1 MSSNGRRSGT
11 RLQRLAGTTVCYP
24 TVQGEGFSLD
34 HALRGIKSAGLDY
47 VELVSVPKYCEHFM
61 PEAMEGDA
69 APALRKQVQDAGL
82 TPVAANIAADLTT
95 DAGVERLVTAI
106 RIAPTLHIGTIVTHI
121 EQTETP
127 EGAKAFLSRA
137 GRIVEAAEAFN
148 VRVGIETHGGLCNT
162 GRDAI
167 QLVKS
172 LQSKQIGVTY
182 DTANVIYWGGV
193 RPEED
198 LASISDDI
206 AEHVFHFH
214 LKDKANM
221 KLREY
226 VFPSFGEGIVDFEKV
241 LAIIVASGYD
251 GYMSLEVELDGYP
264 ETSGLVDSAIVAS
277 RNYLQEITA

>member
-1 MSSNGRRSGT
+1 MAE
-11 RLQRLAGTTVCYP
+11 RLCGTTVCYP
-24 TVQGEGFSLD
+24 TVQGDGFSLD

-47 VELVSVPKYCEHFM
+47 VELVSVPNYCEHFM
-61 PEAMEGDA
+61 PEAMDGEA
-69 APALRKQVQDAGL
+69 ALALRKRVQDAGL

-95 DAGVERLVTAI
+95 EAGVDRLVAAI
-106 RIAPTLHIGTIVTHI
+106 KLAPALLIHTIVVHV

-127 EGAKAFLSRA
+127 EGAKAFFSRA
-137 GRIVEAAEAFN
+137 GRIVDAAEAFK

-167 QLVKS
+167 ELVKS
-172 LQSKQIGVTY
+172 LQSKQVGVTY
-182 DTANVIYWGGV
+182 DTANVIYYGGV

-198 LASISDDI
+198 LAAISDDI

-221 KLREY
+221 TLREY
-226 VFPSFGEGIVDFEKV
+226 VFPTFGEGIVNFERV
-241 LAIIVASGYD
+241 LAIVAGSGYN

-264 ETSGLVDSAIVAS
+264 AAPDVVDSAIAAS
-277 RNYLQEITA
+277 RSYLQEITR